1 MTRPVA
7 APDPADPATFRRY
20 LRRIDR
26 RWRSSTGSGIR
37 YEAVLVLIWY
47 GTAPAIVGWQ
57 ALASPPPA
65 HAPFTWATGAAL
77 LLATAAALVLAAAA
91 VGPVNVTPE
100 YRAWVLSTPVDRA
113 ALIRRPTVRA
123 LVATSVVTGAVGVVI
138 AALVGLRG
146 GDVVA
151 AGLLAAGV
159 GGLAGVF
166 AIHGQAAASHRALIT
181 GSRWVALGLL
191 LAAVPLN
198 LVSLRPIP
206 SVLLWILAVVTLG
219 VVAGVGPNAVRTAA
233 HIPLSR
239 LTAGSG
245 PVASVEIA
253 VSDQSLGPLSS
264 GLIRPE
270 LRRWPVLVGRRLS
283 GVGSG
288 ALLAVSGRLAI
299 RNVQAA
305 GRWLLLVAVC
315 WLASSLFGP
324 AAWGRA
330 GLALVIY
337 LSAVGAVSG
346 YGDTVRRFA
355 AEPPLA
361 DRYGLDRRRS
371 RLVAMRV
378 PVVAGVLFAAAT
390 MPPLIGAVAW
400 WRAVLVPVLALLV
413 VAYRVNQRPFAASFV
428 VGSTYSQDLVRR
440 FLRGPGVL
448 LAGAFVAM
456 AIVG

>member
-1 MTRPVA
+1 MRPVA
-7 APDPADPATFRRY
+7 APDAAEPATFPRY

-37 YEAVLVLIWY
+37 YEAALVLIWY
-47 GTAPAIVGWQ
+47 GTVPALVGWQ
-57 ALASPPPA
+57 ALTSPPPA
-65 HAPFTWATGAAL
+65 QAPFTWAAGVAL
-77 LLATAAALVLAAAA
+77 VLATAAAVVLAAAA

-123 LVATSVVTGAVGVVI
+123 LLATAAVTAVVGLVI
-138 AALVGLRG
+138 AALAGLRG
-146 GDVVA
+146 GDVA
-151 AGLLAAGV
+151 GAGLLSAAV
-159 GGLAGVF
+159 GGLAGVL

-181 GSRWVALGLL
+181 GSRWAALALL
-191 LAAVPLN
+191 VAAVPLN
-198 LVSLRPIP
+198 VATLRPLP
-206 SVLLWILAVVTLG
+206 SVLLWILAVVTIG
-219 VVAGVGPNAVRTAA
+219 IVAGLGPNAVRTAS

-283 GVGSG
+283 GVGPGS
-288 ALLAVSGRLAI
+288 LVAVAGRLAI

-324 AAWGRA
+324 ATWARA
-330 GLALVIY
+330 ALALVIY

-355 AEPPLA
+355 VEPTLA
-361 DRYGLDRRRS
+361 DRYGLDRRGA

-378 PVVAGVLFAAAT
+378 PVAAGVLFAAAT
-390 MPPLIGAVAW
+390 MPSLIGAVGW
-400 WRAVLVPVLALLV
+400 WRAALAPILALLV
-413 VAYRVNQRPFAASFV
+413 VAYRVNQRPFEASFV

-448 LAGAFVAM
+448 LAGAFLAM